1 MFSSGAESC
10 GVESMGAGEV
20 VASSAACDNPVS
32 ESVSGPV
39 ELGSRAAIQ
48 LTEPAGVDAGVE
60 AGGNDKPA
68 GADVPN
74 DVAAS
79 TVPITVDGSIEP
91 VVGDEVASG
100 VAPAAVDSPG
110 VDVDGKVGDDAHLS
124 DPCVASET
132 CAGDGECDPCVDG
145 VDGDDGAGG
154 PADSGAGGDAG
165 KTDGAGSQVPRVL
178 PVPASVRALRA
189 ALAGGE
195 WDGMF
200 SSYRESRAAIKRN
213 WKRLR
218 GGVAPEPV
226 NRPVSEEVLSR
237 ALADARDMQSG
248 RLAPTVLAAAE
259 AETDGVDAYAEHLRE
274 RAAADIAS
282 KGLDDGSTSVPSLS
296 MAVPKLTEADKRSGD
311 WSIRDGQ
318 LSDPRCKTMDGMAA
332 AIQYGMDATGGL
344 CYCGKRVAW
353 RVVVDRA
360 TGEMGWRCASKPAS
374 GDECQHDHVFPASL
388 GGFVYEGNLL
398 PACAD
403 CNARKS
409 NMSVWDFIYVV
420 VNDHAL
426 DGKRRFDDAASFAVF
441 ILEAALPF
449 LALLS
454 EREWET
460 LVMGVRPV
468 SRVETWLEQQAMMG
482 VDAAT
487 LVGDKRLAKLDAT
500 EKTYADPMDVSRG
513 DFDVICTMMRAG
525 EFSSNAYSDGEVL
538 PPAGR
543 SDSSKTATTLP
554 VSVFCSLLPDAGAGV
569 SVGEGLPLRVASAAA
584 RGDAQFSGDWD
595 GSKWSLLGN
604 VLKRYVAL
612 LAKYH
617 GRGAASAG
625 SATDSDGSSSV
636 EVEASAGEDDELD
649 MVSEACENAADVL
662 DFFFGPGSR
671 GDDGEGTGR
680 PHERSAVRESGRGD
694 ADGWTGEAGDEQ
706 SDEDAGG
713 QSDAGLNRRDVLEAM
728 SVVASI
734 VDEPDAVAPGDDGC
748 LAGWRSEGSLGL
760 LLFLL
765 HALQEIDSNCRGKD
779 KYGKPSKRAILEGLR
794 RMIMRFGGDA
804 IDGVVDCWGLS
815 VELCS
820 ALVGVGSISLSR
832 ADWVAVRRTGD
843 VKSNAM
849 KNADKRA
856 DCMAFGFGQ
865 WLGDRLRVDGPQGEK
880 TRRDEETTVPSTT
893 DRSPVDA
900 LRAYVKTQLVLGDSP
915 LWREHIAVSGGAV
928 ALGRIVET
936 VGTPSCR
943 PTDLVKGG
951 LLGLM
956 EARACRQ
963 HGDVDHHGDLRWF
976 CSDYSL
982 LEDQS
987 TPSDEVEEIQGRLIR
1002 LMDETLAVND
1012 LVDPLTGRKWSAGG
1026 MDSRTQSKLY
1036 ERNRLFNEGVEK
1048 LLGVPADSPIRC
1060 VVEHVLAIRDGEA
1073 TASVPAGIR
1082 KKAFEDRELPD
1093 GVTVDEALAAWEEK
1107 GVDLRGRLVSSAVE
1121 ARHAV
1126 RGSLP
1131 GKGVAAFDEHRGSL
1145 ARDRDRWSYCS
1156 SDTLAKMVVGA
1167 TELMDVGLSS
1177 LDADASEER
1186 VSDFVDALWSR
1197 SGDKSN
1203 NKKCLEWY
1211 FSWMS
1216 SADGYR
1222 NATPAAVSHGQLC
1235 GVDMSQYVNELD
1247 AESRLKI
1254 KKLAALAEEAY
1265 VEKTSN
1271 KSIEPLFDLLLD
1283 RLFHKADCGQR
1294 GPVAFTLEDFVD
1306 LAVACRR
1313 GTGQKDKDKWSARKN
1328 YDRLAAVV
1336 EMAGD
1341 GGVGLLAV
1349 ECAAPSFDEAI
1360 SMAD

>member
-110 VDVDGKVGDDAHLS
+110 VDVDGKVGDDAHLG

-132 CAGDGECDPCVDG
+132 CAGDSECDPCVDG

-226 NRPVSEEVLSR
+226 NHPVSEEVLSR

-259 AETDGVDAYAEHLRE
+259 AETDGVDAYAENLRE

-318 LSDPRCKTMDGMAA
+318 LSDPRCKTQDGMAA

-525 EFSSNAYSDGEVL
+525 EFSSNAYSDGELL
-538 PPAGR
+538 PSTAR
-543 SDSSKTATTLP
+543 SSASSTASTMP
-554 VSVFCSLLPDAGAGV
+554 VSEFCSLLPEVDTGRGV
-569 SVGEGLPLRVASAAA
+569 AYDLMLRVASAAA
-584 RGDAQFSGDWD
+584 RGAIQYSGKGD
-595 GSKWSLLGN
+595 GSKWTLLGN
-604 VLKRYVAL
+604 VVKRYVSL
-612 LAKYH
+612 FVKYH
-617 GRGAASAG
+617 VRGLASDAGAIGGGSCGGSRSAG
-625 SATDSDGSSSV
+625 SA
-636 EVEASAGEDDELD
+636 
-649 MVSEACENAADVL
+649 AADGV
-662 DFFFGPGSR
+662 
-671 GDDGEGTGR
+671 GDDV
-680 PHERSAVRESGRGD
+680 SSL
-694 ADGWTGEAGDEQ
+694 ADKALKCALGVHRVLFQ
-706 SDEDAGG
+706 SCSRLE
-713 QSDAGLNRRDVLEAM
+713 VLEAM
-728 SVVASI
+728 SAIESI
-734 VDEPDAVAPGDDGC
+734 VSKTASSAAVGGSANASSFDWCDDGLLSA
-748 LAGWRSEGSLGL
+748 LAFMLDDLQRVDSL
-760 LLFLL
+760 
-765 HALQEIDSNCRGKD
+765 CREKD
-779 KYGKPSKRAILEGLR
+779 ERFKPSRKTILEGLR
-794 RMIMRFGGDA
+794 RLVVECGFDSLECGP
-804 IDGVVDCWGLS
+804 VDCWKLS
-815 VELCS
+815 ATLCS
-820 ALVGVGSISLSR
+820 TLKDTGAISLGHG
-832 ADWVAVRRTGD
+832 DWVAARKNGS
-843 VKSNAM
+843 VKSHAASNAG
-849 KNADKRA
+849 KKA
-856 DCMAFGFGQ
+856 DCMAFGFGW
-865 WLGDRLRVDGPQGEK
+865 WLGGRLRVAVSQGEK
-880 TRRDEETTVPSTT
+880 TPVPSITYCP
-893 DRSPVDA
+893 PVGA

-915 LWREHIAVSGGAV
+915 LRSEYIAINDGSS
-928 ALGRIVET
+928 ALDYVIATGKT
-936 VGTPSCR
+936 AW
-943 PTDLVKGG
+943 LVKGN
-951 LLGLM
+951 LL
-956 EARACRQ
+956 
-963 HGDVDHHGDLRWF
+963 
-976 CSDYSL
+976 SL
-982 LEDQS
+982 LELEACRRHGGVEWLASAYRMLGDPS
-987 TPSDEVEEIQGRLIR
+987 TPRHVVREIQREIISV
-1002 LMDETLAVND
+1002 MDDAIAASN
-1012 LVDPLTGRKWSAGG
+1012 LVDPLTGRKWSADGS
-1026 MDSRTQSKLY
+1026 MDPALRSKLY
-1036 ERNRLFNEGVEK
+1036 NMNGDFKKKARA
-1048 LLGVPADSPIRC
+1048 LLNVPVDSPIRFL
-1060 VVEHVLAIRDGEA
+1060 VEHVRELAHDEA
-1073 TASVPAGIR
+1073 SAVVSARVQ
-1082 KKAFEDRELPD
+1082 KKAFEDRTLPD
-1093 GVTVDEALAAWEEK
+1093 GVTVSEAMSAWADD
-1107 GVDLRGRLVSSAVE
+1107 GIDLRGSWVSDKTE

-1126 RGSLP
+1126 RGARL
-1131 GKGVAAFDEHRGSL
+1131 GQGVAAYDEMRGAL
-1145 ARDRDRWSYCS
+1145 ADPNVRNTYCS
-1156 SDTLAKMVVGA
+1156 SDTLAKMIIDA
-1167 TELMDVGLSS
+1167 ADLMGVELSS
-1177 LDADASEER
+1177 IDVDASEETL
-1186 VSDFVDALWSR
+1186 SDFVDTVYGPCSSKTASAAVK
-1197 SGDKSN
+1197 G
-1203 NKKCLEWY
+1203 LEWL

-1216 SADGYR
+1216 SEGGFKH
-1222 NATPAAVSHGQLC
+1222 ATSEAMSHGKSRKL
-1235 GVDMSQYVNELD
+1235 DDALYSSELD

-1254 KKLAALAEEAY
+1254 KKLDALAGEALI
-1265 VEKTSN
+1265 EKNST
-1271 KSIEPLFDLLLD
+1271 KTIKPLLDLLHE
-1283 RLFHKADCGQR
+1283 RLVHKANCGQR

-1306 LAVACRR
+1306 LASACLH
-1313 GTGQKDKDKWSARKN
+1313 GNGKKDKEKCVARKD
-1328 YDRLAAVV
+1328 YDRLVSVV
-1336 EMAGD
+1336 ELAD
-1341 GGVGLLAV
+1341 GKVGLLSV
-1349 ECAAPSFDEAI
+1349 ECAAPLFDEAI
-1360 SMAD
+1360 SMAN